1 MSTTDPLSPRALP
14 GPGLRQWLR
23 EAFTGR
29 PTPLLCMQVEV
40 SSVCSCRCT
49 YCPHTT
55 KKDVWQSR
63 LMSAETF
70 AALWPLMR
78 QCGRVH
84 LQGWGE
90 PFLHPR
96 FMDFVSVARR
106 AGCAVSTTTCGQHMD
121 ESLAAAIVDSGMDVV
136 AFSLAGTDE
145 ASNASRRGI
154 PFSRVCEAIRCLQE
168 VRRTKQG
175 VHLEVHL
182 AYLLLPSQLD
192 AVKRLPELMEEL
204 DVHCA
209 VVSTMDYIA
218 SPELAVEAYSPEE
231 ADKVAAAAA
240 VLAPVADRVRRSG
253 RELWYALPDPEAVG
267 RVRNGCRENVDRTI
281 MWTRRA
287 TFRPVCT
294 STCPPARKTPG
305 GASSPAPNTAV
316 PPGSWPGCGAPGA
329 SGIFAPPWPGPGPT
343 CPARAVPSASRRSGN
358 IAGNAGDEGEGGSF
372 RVARHAP
379 CPGRSPFPRSFT
391 A

>member
-218 SPELAVEAYSPEE
+218 SPELAVEGGLQP
-231 ADKVAAAAA
+231 
-240 VLAPVADRVRRSG
+240 RRGGQGGRSG
-253 RELWYALPDPEAVG
+253 R
-267 RVRNGCRENVDRTI
+267 
-281 MWTRRA
+281 RA
-287 TFRPVCT
+287 GPC
-294 STCPPARKTPG
+294 G
-305 GASSPAPNTAV
+305 GP
-316 PPGSWPGCGAPGA
+316 GAPERPGA
-329 SGIFAPPWPGPGPT
+329 VVR
-343 CPARAVPSASRRSGN
+343 PA
-358 IAGNAGDEGEGGSF
+358 
-372 RVARHAP
+372 
-379 CPGRSPFPRSFT
+379 
-391 A
+391 

>member
-40 SSVCSCRCT
+40 SSVCTCRCT

-106 AGCAVSTTTCGQHMD
+106 ACCAVSTTTCGQHMD

-136 AFSLAGTDE
+136 AFTDE

-281 MWTRRA
+281 YVDTQGNLSPCVYVNLPTSEEDPRR
-287 TFRPVCT
+287 R
-294 STCPPARKTPG
+294 
-305 GASSPAPNTAV
+305 
-316 PPGSWPGCGAPGA
+316 
-329 SGIFAPPWPGPGPT
+329 IFARAEYGRPAGELAGLWRTRGFRDFRAALAGPWPDL
-343 CPARAVPSASRRSGN
+343 RAVPSASRRSGN

-372 RVARHAP
+372 RVACHAP

>member
-1 MSTTDPLSPRALP
+1 MSTPDPLSPKALP

-40 SSVCSCRCT
+40 SSVCACRCT

-145 ASNASRRGI
+145 ASNASRQGI
-154 PFSRVCEAIRCLQE
+154 PFSRVYEAIRCLQE
-168 VRRTKQG
+168 VRRKKQG

-182 AYLLLPSQLD
+182 AYLLLPSQLE

-240 VLAPVADRVRRSG
+240 VLAPVAARVRQSG

-281 MWTRRA
+281 YVDTQGNLSPCVYVNLPTSEDDPKRR
-287 TFRPVCT
+287 
-294 STCPPARKTPG
+294 
-305 GASSPAPNTAV
+305 
-316 PPGSWPGCGAPGA
+316 
-329 SGIFAPPWPGPGPT
+329 IFARAEYGRPAGELAERVGITPANLSILKNNKAKAIRFSTLMALCHELRCQPGDLLEFVDDQQE
-343 CPARAVPSASRRSGN
+343 VP
-358 IAGNAGDEGEGGSF
+358 D
-372 RVARHAP
+372 
-379 CPGRSPFPRSFT
+379 GRP
-391 A
+391 